1 MTAADTTTSCP
12 SLTLLIAIH
21 PWPMGILIPL
31 FYTGRWL
38 KSLPVSSLLYQL
50 IHRALHQRITK
61 HHFKAIP
68 RKSPLAKAL
77 GSLIYLHF
85 LPVLWTYLKLLLI
98 FLICKPSLRQTHQA
112 GPVRGADLVPRGYDL
127 RYMQICFG
135 STWAL
140 LSSKWLKANE
150 NWPEHGYTVLE
161 RNPNGWDGYLRQLCL
176 IFNFTGGILS
186 RAECKPLRNI
196 IFLYLMQRCDILA
209 ARWEHLLCQSKGQN
223 ECQPG
228 RLRQA
233 RPEGGSHDDAPQSP
247 SQLCQISSD
256 LQLG

>member
-1 MTAADTTTSCP
+1 
-12 SLTLLIAIH
+12 
-21 PWPMGILIPL
+21 
-31 FYTGRWL
+31 
-38 KSLPVSSLLYQL
+38 
-50 IHRALHQRITK
+50 
-61 HHFKAIP
+61 
-68 RKSPLAKAL
+68 
-77 GSLIYLHF
+77 
-85 LPVLWTYLKLLLI
+85 
-98 FLICKPSLRQTHQA
+98 
-112 GPVRGADLVPRGYDL
+112 
-127 RYMQICFG
+127 MQICFG

-150 NWPEHGYTVLE
+150 NWPEHGYIVLE
-161 RNPNGWDGYLRQLCL
+161 RNPDGWDGYLRQLCL

-256 LQLG
+256 LQLGWHPGPRGRRAAPTLPKHLSKTIAMGRGEDADTRVSVRLQ